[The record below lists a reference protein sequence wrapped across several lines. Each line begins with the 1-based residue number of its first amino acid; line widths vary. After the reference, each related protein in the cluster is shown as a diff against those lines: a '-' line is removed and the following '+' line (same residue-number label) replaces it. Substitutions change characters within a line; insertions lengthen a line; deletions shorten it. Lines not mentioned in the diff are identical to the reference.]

1 MDAVSILSSPT
12 PVTVSDEGEASSGEI
27 KAEAQAIVGGEAP
40 KTESVEAKPAV
51 EPPKD
56 EYISP
61 RFAMLAKEEKRLQE
75 ERKRLMEQK
84 KDPEF
89 QEFLEYKKLKSS
101 AKQDPLALM
110 EKFGLTYDELTDYVI
125 SGKHTKDPS
134 VRALEEK
141 LEKMEREAKER
152 EENAKKQLQ
161 EAQLQQFNEQIKA
174 KCLEKADDFELVN
187 IWGAHNLV
195 YSVIQEHYNKT
206 EEVLPIDEAAKKV
219 EAYLEKES
227 EKYQGSKKLRKLFGV
242 PDLSQAQNKEAE
254 TNHQAE
260 SEPVRASSM
269 STTLSNTASSGS
281 TSTDE
286 VDEADPRVLLE
297 KAKRL
302 LQR

>member
-27 KAEAQAIVGGEAP
+27 KTEAKSIVGGEKTPPATETKPETP
-40 KTESVEAKPAV
+40 KE
-51 EPPKD
+51 

-61 RFAMLAKEEKRLQE
+61 RFAMLAKEERRLQE
-75 ERKRLMEQK
+75 ERKRLSEQR

-89 QEFLEYKKLKSS
+89 QEFLEFKKLRAN
-101 AKQDPLALM
+101 AKQDPLAVM
-110 EKFGLTYDELTDYVI
+110 EKFGLSYDELTDYVI

-141 LEKMEREAKER
+141 LEKMERDAKER
-152 EENAKKQLQ
+152 EEKAHKDLQ
-161 EAQLQQFNEQIKA
+161 EAQLNQYQEQIKA
-174 KCLEKADDFELVN
+174 KCLEKPDDFELVN

-242 PDLSQAQNKEAE
+242 PDLSQAKTKEADTTE
-254 TNHQAE
+254 ADQDFSRPSYT
-260 SEPVRASSM
+260 
-269 STTLSNTASSGS
+269 STTLSNNVSSGS

-286 VDEADPRVLLE
+286 SDDVSPQALLE